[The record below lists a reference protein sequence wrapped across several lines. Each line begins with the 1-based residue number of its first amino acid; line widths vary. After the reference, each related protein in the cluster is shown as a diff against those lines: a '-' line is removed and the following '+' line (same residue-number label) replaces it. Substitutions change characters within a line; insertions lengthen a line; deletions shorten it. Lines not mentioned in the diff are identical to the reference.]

1 MRRER
6 EELHVRQLSF
16 VLQFHGS
23 VAPVAGSSQTLQAQ
37 TTAANQTFRTAL
49 GADGIQATL
58 EATGG
63 GHAAFTSRVVVN
75 ADGTFDE
82 TGTITYGGLGAVEFK
97 TLGRGYMFPSGIEG
111 LQRGGVL
118 WEVTRGT
125 GQFVGATGVITSNFS
140 VAADGTVVDNHFVA
154 LYLPE

>member
-1 MRRER
+1 M
-6 EELHVRQLSF
+6 RQLSF

-23 VAPVAGSSQTLQAQ
+23 VAPVAGSSQTLEAQ
-37 TTAANQTFRTAL
+37 TTAADQTFRTVL

-58 EATGG
+58 EAPGG
-63 GHAAFTSRVVVN
+63 GHAAFSSRVVIN

-82 TGTITYGGLGAVEFK
+82 TGTITYGSLGTVEFK
-97 TLGRGYMFPSGIEG
+97 TLGKGYMFPSGIEG

-125 GQFVGATGVITSNFS
+125 GQLAGATGVITSNFS
-140 VAADGTVVDNHFVA
+140 VASDGTVVDNHVSV

>member
-37 TTAANQTFRTAL
+37 TTAANQTFRTVL
-49 GADGIQATL
+49 GADGIQAAL

-82 TGTITYGGLGAVEFK
+82 TGTITYGGLGTVEFK

-111 LQRGGVL
+111 LQPRRIMASSSNCPTL
-118 WEVTRGT
+118 PI
-125 GQFVGATGVITSNFS
+125 ATP
-140 VAADGTVVDNHFVA
+140 
-154 LYLPE
+154 L